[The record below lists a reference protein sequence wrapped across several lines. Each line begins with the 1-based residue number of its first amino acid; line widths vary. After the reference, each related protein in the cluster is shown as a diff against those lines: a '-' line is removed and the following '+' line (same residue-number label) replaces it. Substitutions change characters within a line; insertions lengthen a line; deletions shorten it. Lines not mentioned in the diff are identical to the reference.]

1 MWQHL
6 DVEEPV
12 HFTYTPCI
20 DIVDA
25 FVPTEQEANPTVNV
39 EVS

>member
-1 MWQHL
+1 MWQGL
-6 DVEEPV
+6 DAEVPA

-20 DIVDA
+20 DIADA
-25 FVPTEQEANPTVNV
+25 FVPTEQEANLTVNV

>member
-1 MWQHL
+1 L
-6 DVEEPV
+6 DGEEPA

-20 DIVDA
+20 DIADA
-25 FVPTEQEANPTVNV
+25 FVPIEQEANPIVNV